1 MNRTIA
7 TMVKWLLNSP
17 DTAPPATLLIRLM
30 AGGVWVWEGVLK
42 FVFPNTLGVGRFAKI
57 GIPAPESMATFVAA
71 VEIVC
76 GALLLLG
83 LLTRL
88 ASIPVIIDIVVAILS
103 TKIALLLGTS
113 PLPAPPVPPQSGIWA
128 VLHESRSDY
137 AQLMTTVFLF
147 VVGPGPW
154 ALDALLRRRWV
165 QRHVRRAPSMVMGD

>member
-1 MNRTIA
+1 MNRMIPNA
-7 TMVKWLLNSP
+7 VGWLLNPP
-17 DTAPPATLLIRLM
+17 DTAPPATILIRVM

-57 GIPAPESMATFVAA
+57 GIPAPEGMATFVAG

-76 GALLLLG
+76 GTLLLLG

-88 ASIPVIIDIVVAILS
+88 ASIPLIVDISVAILS
-103 TKIALLLGTS
+103 TKISLLLGTS

-137 AQLMTTVFLF
+137 AQLLTTLFLLL
-147 VVGPGPW
+147 VGSGPW
-154 ALDALLRRRWV
+154 ALDAFLSRSAARGDTRRTP
-165 QRHVRRAPSMVMGD
+165 AMGVGD